1 MTQIDSALAA
11 AASGLRAQTV
21 RMRIA
26 AENIANA
33 DSTGQ
38 TQGADPFRRRIPI
51 LKTKELEDGVK
62 GVAVV
67 AFAQGE
73 EVRSWTS
80 HMLVVGALAHPAKAD
95 KRGDN
100 LLAIAYTKASE
111 MAETLKDS
119 GHAGRAPYVGE
130 TGWQG
135 GIMAKGKT
143 GYLFVAFSGGPSE
156 IDVELSRIALEILQ
170 PGI

>member
-38 TQGADPFRRRIPI
+38 TAGADPFRRRIPI

-62 GVAVV
+62 GV
-67 AFAQGE
+67 
-73 EVRSWTS
+73 S
-80 HMLVVGALAHPAKAD
+80 VVGATEDKSEFKLEYNPGHPAAD
-95 KRGDN
+95 KNGYVKMPNVNSLVEMMDMREASRAYEAN
-100 LLAIAYTKASE
+100 LNMIEAARAMAS
-111 MAETLKDS
+111 
-119 GHAGRAPYVGE
+119 RA
-130 TGWQG
+130 
-135 GIMAKGKT
+135 
-143 GYLFVAFSGGPSE
+143 L
-156 IDVELSRIALEILQ
+156 DLLRR
-170 PGI
+170 